1 MSNPKGKR
9 KLAAIFFA
17 DIAGYTALMQS
28 NEKLA
33 MQLLKHYQSTL
44 QKYVS
49 KYDGEITKNYGDG
62 SMCLF
67 GSVLNAAHCAIDLQ
81 RIFQKEPV
89 IPLRIGIHVGDVMF
103 LENDIY
109 GDSINIAARIESMA
123 VPGAILMSKAT
134 QQKLKSQADIQFSSV
149 GTYVFKNVEEPIE
162 IFAFANEGLVIPD
175 KKQIKGTFKGKAVN
189 ESLWQKIVKSK
200 LSYVLLAFFVALLSF
215 KLLGFDFP
223 WENKQS
229 QFLSSATDDKRIAV
243 YGFENNTGNDE
254 LDIFGKMLE
263 DRIAHAIS
271 RNNLASVISS
281 QVIDNYY
288 EMASA
293 ENGSADFNVVLEQ
306 NLAVD
311 SLITGSYY
319 LNKDSILIDC
329 SMVDAKSGS
338 LAASLETITS
348 HKDEPLEAIK
358 QLSER
363 VLSFLATADLPELI
377 IEEELP
383 KYEALKHI
391 LESKMGPESEELFHI
406 ESALKIDP
414 NYFEAKLLR
423 LSYYYNMDDYHTMD
437 SLRNQINL
445 EKLRPS
451 QRQQNLL
458 YFYDALLDGNNLEAY
473 NRYKEEYDFAP
484 YDPTSNLTM
493 MVMALQFVHD
503 AEEVLEIYE
512 EVKEP
517 DLALA
522 KCFDCQIRQYVKGL
536 ALIELERYKEAQKE
550 FLNLYE
556 LAYDRAYL
564 THLLRTFVKE
574 KSWSKVEEY
583 MSAAQIPKEDLAYL
597 YFTIANE
604 SLLISEKTKAH
615 QFYKKSVEFFE
626 LSDFSDLEKSMAY
639 YYLDDFKESKKLL
652 DKLLLSEPQN
662 TEALTYKALNCLSLN
677 LNDCFESSKSTILNS
692 KESFDFGATEYAM
705 AKLFLAEGKKDDCLL
720 YLQKAIENGQI
731 YKTGSFCND
740 AFFASLQDDSRF
752 IKLHNYWK

>member
-1 MSNPKGKR
+1 MSNQKGKR

-17 DIAGYTALMQS
+17 DIAGYTAMMQS

-33 MQLLKHYQSTL
+33 MELLKHYQSTL
-44 QKYVS
+44 QEYVL

-67 GSVLNAAHCAIDLQ
+67 SSVLNAAHCAIDLQ

-103 LENDIY
+103 VENDIY
-109 GDSINIAARIESMA
+109 GDAINIAARIESMA

-134 QQKLKSQADIQFSSV
+134 QQKLKSQADIHFSSV
-149 GTYVFKNVEEPIE
+149 GTYAFKNVEDPIE
-162 IFAFANEGLVIPD
+162 IFAFSNEGLVVPD
-175 KKQIKGTFKGKAVN
+175 KKQVKGTFKGKAVE
-189 ESLWQKIVKSK
+189 ESIWHKLLTSK
-200 LSYVLLAFFVALLSF
+200 LGYVFLALLVFTISF
-215 KLLGFDFP
+215 KLLGFNFP
-223 WENKQS
+223 WEKNSNKLQAAE
-229 QFLSSATDDKRIAV
+229 FIEKRIAV
-243 YGFENNTGNDE
+243 YGFENNTGSDE

-263 DRIAHAIS
+263 DRIGHAIS

-288 EMASA
+288 EMASG
-293 ENGSADFNVVLEQ
+293 ESGSADFNALLEQ

-329 SMVDAKSGS
+329 SMVDARSGS

-363 VLSFLATADLPELI
+363 VLSFLATADTPELV

-391 LESKMGPESEELFHI
+391 VESKLGPENDELFHI
-406 ESALKIDP
+406 ERALEIDP

-423 LSYYYNMDDYHTMD
+423 LSYYYNVEDYHTMD

-445 EKLRPS
+445 ESLRPS

-458 YFYDALLDGNNLEAY
+458 YFYDALLGGNNLEAY
-473 NRYKEEYDFAP
+473 NRFKEEYEFAP
-484 YDPTSNLTM
+484 FDPASNQTM
-493 MVMALQFVHD
+493 MVMALQFIHN
-503 AEEVLEIYE
+503 AEEVLEIYDQ
-512 EVKEP
+512 VKEP

-536 ALIELERYKEAQKE
+536 ALIDLERYDEAEQE
-550 FLNLYE
+550 FLRLYE
-556 LAYDRAYL
+556 LGYDRAYL
-564 THLLRTFVKE
+564 THLLRSYVKANE
-574 KSWSKVEEY
+574 WSKIESY
-583 MSAAQIPKEDLAYL
+583 LSAAQVPRSDLAYL
-597 YFTIANE
+597 NYAIGNEARLLGEDAKAKAYYEKSIEYFD
-604 SLLISEKTKAH
+604 
-615 QFYKKSVEFFE
+615 QG
-626 LSDFSDLEKSMAY
+626 DFSELEKSLVY
-639 YYLDDFKESKKLL
+639 FYLNDFEASNEQL
-652 DKLLLSEPQN
+652 DGFLFAEPSN
-662 TEALTYKALNCLSLN
+662 IEALSYKAINCQKIGN
-677 LNDCFESSKSTILNS
+677 QDCFASTKALILNS
-692 KESFDFGATEYAM
+692 KGAYDFGATDYAL
-705 AKLFLAEGKKDDCLL
+705 AKIFLAEGKKDDCLL

-731 YKTGSFCND
+731 YRTGSFCND

>member
-33 MQLLKHYQSTL
+33 MELLKHYQSTL
-44 QKYVS
+44 QEYVLKYE
-49 KYDGEITKNYGDG
+49 GEITKNYGDG

-67 GSVLNAAHCAIDLQ
+67 SSVLNAAHCAIDLQ

-103 LENDIY
+103 VENDIY
-109 GDSINIAARIESMA
+109 GDAINIAARIESMA

-134 QQKLKSQADIQFSSV
+134 QQKLKSQADINFSSV
-149 GTYVFKNVEEPIE
+149 GTYAFKNVEDPIE
-162 IFAFANEGLVIPD
+162 IFAFSNEGLVVPD
-175 KKQIKGTFKGKAVN
+175 KKQVKGTFKGKAVE
-189 ESLWQKIVKSK
+189 ESIWQKLAKSK
-200 LSYVLLAFFVALLSF
+200 LSYVFLAFLVFAISF

-223 WENKQS
+223 WEKNSGKLLAADS
-229 QFLSSATDDKRIAV
+229 MEKRIAV
-243 YGFENNTGNDE
+243 YGFENNTGSDE

-263 DRIAHAIS
+263 DRIGHAIS

-288 EMASA
+288 EMASG
-293 ENGSADFNVVLEQ
+293 ESGSADFNAVLEQ

-329 SMVDAKSGS
+329 SMVDARSGS

-363 VLSFLATADLPELI
+363 VLSFLATADMPELV

-391 LESKMGPESEELFHI
+391 IESKLGPESDELFHI
-406 ESALKIDP
+406 ESALEIDP

-423 LSYYYNMDDYHTMD
+423 LSYYYNMEDYHIMD

-445 EKLRPS
+445 ETFRPS

-458 YFYDALLDGNNLEAY
+458 YFYDALLEGNNLDAY

-484 YDPTSNLTM
+484 FDPMSNQTM
-493 MVMALQFVHD
+493 MVMALQFIHN
-503 AEEVLEIYE
+503 AEEVLEIYDQ
-512 EVKEP
+512 VKEP
-517 DLALA
+517 NLALA
-522 KCFDCQIRQYVKGL
+522 KCFDCQIRKYVKGL
-536 ALIELERYKEAQKE
+536 ALIDLERYDEAEQE
-550 FLNLYE
+550 FLSLYE

-564 THLLRTFVKE
+564 THLIRVYVKADE
-574 KSWSKVEEY
+574 WTKIESY
-583 MSAAQIPKEDLAYL
+583 ISAGQVPSTDLAYL
-597 YFTIANE
+597 NFAIGNE
-604 SLLISEKTKAH
+604 ARLLGEATKAETY
-615 QFYKKSVEFFE
+615 YKKSIKNFDE
-626 LSDFSDLEKSMAY
+626 SDFSDLEKSLVY
-639 YYLDDFKESKKLL
+639 FYLNDFEASSKLL
-652 DKLLLSEPQN
+652 ESFLIEEPN
-662 TEALTYKALNCLSLN
+662 NIEALTYKALNCQSLGKQ
-677 LNDCFESSKSTILNS
+677 DCFTTTKAQILNS
-692 KESFDFGATEYAM
+692 KAAYDFGATDYAL

-731 YKTGSFCND
+731 YRTGSFCND
-740 AFFASLQDDSRF
+740 AFFASLQNDSRF